1 MRRIDVDQSFPPTL
15 RRGVIRVACAAAVA
29 SVIGLAIFPSS
40 AAETDWSKVAAALGK
55 SGAVMPGEVYRV
67 GMPRTD
73 LHVTLDGV
81 ELKPTLALGS
91 WVAFEGSGTDTM
103 VMGDLVLTEGEI
115 SPVMKQLLAAGIEIT
130 ALHNHLLRAQPAT
143 FYMHVLGHGDPVKLA
158 TALHEGLAL
167 SKTPLVN
174 TPPPAAGSAP
184 AKIDLDTAMIDQTLG
199 GKGQIAGGVYQVNI
213 RRAETIKDGDMNV
226 PVAMGSAEAMNFQ
239 PTGDGTAAI
248 TGDLVLTA
256 QEVNPVLHAL
266 RDSGIEVTAL
276 HNHMLDDEPR
286 LFFMH
291 FWAHDDAAKLAK
303 GLRSALDKIN
313 VARS

>member
-1 MRRIDVDQSFPPTL
+1 
-15 RRGVIRVACAAAVA
+15 
-29 SVIGLAIFPSS
+29 
-40 AAETDWSKVAAALGK
+40 
-55 SGAVMPGEVYRV
+55 
-67 GMPRTD
+67 
-73 LHVTLDGV
+73 
-81 ELKPTLALGS
+81 
-91 WVAFEGSGTDTM
+91 
-103 VMGDLVLTEGEI
+103 
-115 SPVMKQLLAAGIEIT
+115 
-130 ALHNHLLRAQPAT
+130 
-143 FYMHVLGHGDPVKLA
+143 
-158 TALHEGLAL
+158 
-167 SKTPLVN
+167 
-174 TPPPAAGSAP
+174 
-184 AKIDLDTAMIDQTLG
+184 MIDQTLG

-256 QEVNPVLHAL
+256 QEVNPVLRAL

>member
-1 MRRIDVDQSFPPTL
+1 
-15 RRGVIRVACAAAVA
+15 
-29 SVIGLAIFPSS
+29 
-40 AAETDWSKVAAALGK
+40 
-55 SGAVMPGEVYRV
+55 
-67 GMPRTD
+67 
-73 LHVTLDGV
+73 
-81 ELKPTLALGS
+81 
-91 WVAFEGSGTDTM
+91 M
-103 VMGDLVLTEGEI
+103 VMGDLVLTESEI
-115 SPVMKQLLAAGIEIT
+115 SPVMKQLLAGGIEIT

-174 TPPPAAGSAP
+174 TPPPAAGAAP
-184 AKIDLDTAMIDQTLG
+184 KIDLDTAMIDQTLG

-239 PTGDGTAAI
+239 PTGDGKAAI

-256 QEVNPVLHAL
+256 PEVTPVLHAL

-276 HNHMLDDEPR
+276 HNHMLDDAPR

-313 VARS
+313 VAKS